1 MTISSAPSGLIFED
15 WTIEFTPRRPG
26 ETVGAC
32 TVSRN
37 GFTYAGS
44 LNHDIE
50 ETVKAFWSEAYR
62 AEAESIA
69 AQPGIEAAQNEIRR
83 AA

>member
-1 MTISSAPSGLIFED
+1 MTISSAPSGLLAAD
-15 WTIEFTPRRPG
+15 WVVEFTPRRPG
-26 ETVGAC
+26 ETVGYC
-32 TVSRN
+32 TVSRG
-37 GFTYAGS
+37 GFSYSGS
-44 LNHDIE
+44 LNHDID

>member
-1 MTISSAPSGLIFED
+1 MTISSAPSDLMSDEWDVI
-15 WTIEFTPRRPG
+15 FTPRRPG
-26 ETVGAC
+26 ETVGSC

-44 LNHDIE
+44 LNHDIA
-50 ETVKAFWSEAYR
+50 ETVDAFWDEAR
-62 AEAESIA
+62 KAEAEYLA
-69 AQPGIEAAQNEIRR
+69 GLPEIEATQDEIRR